1 MNRYITTE
9 VEDDILRFLKEWEIG
24 QFGKKLTWNKIST
37 AFGYSRQALNG
48 NKNIKSAF
56 DRAKLKLKDADNTAT
71 TFEDMKK
78 EIQRLNKEL
87 YEANNIIE
95 LYKQRYIRWQINA
108 QSKGVSVE
116 QLNKP
121 IPITLKED
129 MRRKM
134 QDKQEE

>member
-1 MNRYITTE
+1 MC
-9 VEDDILRFLKEWEIG
+9 LFAP
-24 QFGKKLTWNKIST
+24 S
-37 AFGYSRQALNG
+37 
-48 NKNIKSAF
+48 
-56 DRAKLKLKDADNTAT
+56 
-71 TFEDMKK
+71 
-78 EIQRLNKEL
+78 LNKEL
-87 YEANNIIE
+87 SEANNIIS

>member
-9 VEDDILRFLKEWEIG
+9 VEDDILIFLREWEAG
-24 QFGKKLTWNKIST
+24 QFGKKLTWDKISA

-56 DRAKLKLKDADNTAT
+56 DRAKLKLKDADNTAA

-87 YEANNIIE
+87 YDANHIIE
-95 LYKQRYIRWQINA
+95 LYKQRYIRWQVNA
-108 QSKGVSVE
+108 QSRGVSVE

-121 IPITLKED
+121 IQISLKED